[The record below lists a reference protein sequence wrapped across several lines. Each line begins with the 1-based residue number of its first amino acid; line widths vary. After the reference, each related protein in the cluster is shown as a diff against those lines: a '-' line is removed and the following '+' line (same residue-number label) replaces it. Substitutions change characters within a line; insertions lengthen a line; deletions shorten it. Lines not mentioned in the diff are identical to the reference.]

1 MTYSG
6 LTEYE
11 TIPVDE
17 TTRVVVYYDDD
28 YQMEAEEREL
38 TPEQIEEE
46 QAQLDQDGVYIVAVE
61 KLQTWAL
68 LASDGSHTGATRE
81 EWYQEDMIGG
91 CFLDVDYKAVQV
103 AREFFPEHFNL

>member
-61 KLQTWAL
+61 KLHTWQRVVGGVVV
-68 LASDGSHTGATRE
+68 DTRT
-81 EWYQEDMIGG
+81 EWEQEDMLGG
-91 CFLDVDYKAVQV
+91 CFLDVDYTAVQV
-103 AREFFPEHFNL
+103 ARDHFPEHFDN